1 RDAGMDSFPFDAT
14 RAGIIVGSGI
24 GGSRTIEE
32 GYATLIEKG
41 PRSLTPFLVPKL
53 LINTAACEVS
63 IRFGLKGPLSALSV
77 ACSTGSNAIGD
88 AFRIVQRGDADVMLA
103 GSTEAC
109 VTPLAYGGFC
119 ATRSMSSSESPET
132 GSRPFDRDRD
142 GFVMGEGAGIAVLEE
157 RDHALS
163 RGARIYAEVVGYG
176 STSDAYHLTAP
187 DPDGDGMARVMMAAL
202 KDAAV
207 DPNEVGYINAHGTS
221 TVLNDKCESA
231 AILRVFGDHAAIL
244 KVSSTKSMIG
254 HLMAA
259 AGAAEFVA
267 TVMSIHTGQ
276 IPPTINYQTP
286 DPDCPLDHV
295 TDGFETVNARVAM
308 SNSFGFGGGN
318 ACLVIRRHDAGD
330 AGQSLSAGVRPLSE
344 TRRSGMSAVDH
355 LGTYAE
361 GWTTGNADVLLTA
374 LADEYT
380 FDDPNAGKFPKS
392 NMAEYMAAFKEQ
404 IRSATG
410 GDLPEPL
417 MEVSEIVTREEGDS
431 LTAWCWWAV
440 PGTEIRGSGLIKAG
454 PEGVRSE
461 VITYYTRL
469 PD

>member
-1 RDAGMDSFPFDAT
+1 MESKRVVITGLGAVTPVGEGVEHYWAALIAGENGIARVTHFDVSGYRSQLAGEVKEFEPLEWVDAKSEARMDRFTQFAIAAATMAVRDAGMDSFPFDAT

-187 DPDGDGMARVMMAAL
+187 HPDGDGMARVMMAAL

-231 AILRVFGDHAAIL
+231 AILRVFGDHAAAL

-286 DPDCPLDHV
+286 DPDCPLDYV

-318 ACLVIRRHDAGD
+318 ACLVIRRHDD
-330 AGQSLSAGVRPLSE
+330 
-344 TRRSGMSAVDH
+344 
-355 LGTYAE
+355 
-361 GWTTGNADVLLTA
+361 
-374 LADEYT
+374 
-380 FDDPNAGKFPKS
+380 
-392 NMAEYMAAFKEQ
+392 
-404 IRSATG
+404 G
-410 GDLPEPL
+410 GD
-417 MEVSEIVTREEGDS
+417 
-431 LTAWCWWAV
+431 
-440 PGTEIRGSGLIKAG
+440 PGQHLFQPTSQA
-454 PEGVRSE
+454 
-461 VITYYTRL
+461 
-469 PD
+469 